1 MQSSEAQKAASFDVA
16 FPLSMYSLDALKR
29 AAYAMMHRVSVK
41 FDISNEHVRCTI
53 VPVSAGEDGA
63 ILERD
68 FLREVNDHDLRI
80 SIEAQTEQTRTA
92 ILGLTFSRTGLQG

>member
-1 MQSSEAQKAASFDVA
+1 MQTTNSNKATSFDVA

-29 AAYAMMHRVSVK
+29 AAYVMMHRISVK
-41 FDISNEHVRCTI
+41 FDISNEQVRCTI
-53 VPVSAGEDGA
+53 SPVSSNEDAA

>member
-1 MQSSEAQKAASFDVA
+1 MQSTESQKAASFDVSLS
-16 FPLSMYSLDALKR
+16 LSMYSLDALKR
-29 AAYAMMHRVSVK
+29 AAYAMMHRISVK
-41 FDISNEHVRCTI
+41 FDISNELVCCTI
-53 VPVSAGEDGA
+53 VPLSSNEDAA

-80 SIEAQTEQTRTA
+80 SIEAKTEQTRTA

>member
-1 MQSSEAQKAASFDVA
+1 MQSTNSDKAASFDVA

-29 AAYAMMHRVSVK
+29 AAYVMMHRVSVK
-41 FDISNEHVRCTI
+41 FDISNEQVCCI
-53 VPVSAGEDGA
+53 ISPLSNNENAA